1 MKKVLRN
8 LIIIIGLIAIGLAFV
23 STYYESELFTF
34 IALFLFAITSLLI
47 GIEAIINREIILIS
61 RYSRR
66 LNETYRGIAAIAHG
80 VTFIIISLYLGVISI
95 LYYQDSVDNVFQYF
109 IKRPGAI
116 LLIIG
121 IYMLSF
127 SLIAFVGYEEQKQ
140 NSKFVYYLD
149 LITSRLLPGVIL
161 SAWAV
166 AFILLGI
173 MEIVNPQYF
182 DSLGG
187 GFLEVLFLKK

>member
-1 MKKVLRN
+1 MLRN
-8 LIIIIGLIAIGLAFV
+8 LIIIIGLVAIGLAV
-23 STYYESELFTF
+23 LSNYYESVLLTF
-34 IALFLFAITSLLI
+34 IVLFLFAITSLLI

-80 VTFIIISLYLGVISI
+80 ITFIIMSLFLGIISI
-95 LYYQDSVDNVFQYF
+95 LYYQNSGDNVFTYF

-121 IYMLSF
+121 IYMFSF
-127 SLIAFVGYEEQKQ
+127 SVIAFAGYKEQNQ
-140 NSKFVYYLD
+140 TTKFVYYID
-149 LITSRLLPGVIL
+149 LIASRLLPGIIL
-161 SAWAV
+161 LAWAI

-173 MEIVNPQYF
+173 IEIVNPQYF

>member
-8 LIIIIGLIAIGLAFV
+8 LIIIIGLIAIGLAV
-23 STYYESELFTF
+23 LSNYCESKLLASIVIF
-34 IALFLFAITSLLI
+34 IFAITSLLI

-80 VTFIIISLYLGVISI
+80 VTFIILSSFFGVVSI
-95 LYYQDSVDNVFQYF
+95 LYYQHSGEYLFQYF

-116 LLIIG
+116 LIIIG
-121 IYMLSF
+121 VYMSSF
-127 SLIAFVGYEEQKQ
+127 SVIAFAGYKEQKHTT
-140 NSKFVYYLD
+140 KFVYYLD
-149 LITSRLLPGVIL
+149 LIASRLLPGIIL
-161 SAWAV
+161 LAWAI

-173 MEIVNPQYF
+173 IEIVNPQYF